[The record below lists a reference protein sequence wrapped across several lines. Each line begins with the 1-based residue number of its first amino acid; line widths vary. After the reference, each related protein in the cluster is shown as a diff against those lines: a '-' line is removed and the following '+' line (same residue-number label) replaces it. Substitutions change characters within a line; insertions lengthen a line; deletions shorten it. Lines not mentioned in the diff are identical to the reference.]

1 MLAKLAN
8 YNIPTP
14 GGGGAGPYFDPIIF
28 KAMLNNYGEEEELGV
43 ESNCHDLYNGLD
55 LRNYKDYIIFNED
68 IYSISE

>member
-1 MLAKLAN
+1 
-8 YNIPTP
+8 
-14 GGGGAGPYFDPIIF
+14 
-28 KAMLNNYGEEEELGV
+28 MLNNYGEEKELGV